1 MPAMIVKASR
11 CKSGN
16 DSSQSISTPPTTLYL
31 FKTREEIL
39 TLYRNTDVN
48 HLQGSGDLLW
58 SVMSKVLKHEETSA
72 QLWWKST
79 GSLLATL
86 LYEAKYSVTAQCDIL
101 LFYFLILAP
110 QLGPHPQALRGCS
123 SWKSFMTDDNIPIE
137 LSWEWGL
144 RDKSPLVRLS
154 IEPIGLDAGTP
165 QDTLNE
171 FATNAVVDNF
181 QRIYPRTDLSLLHY
195 FSKELLTY
203 NVERGDNEK
212 AWTTADH
219 QSRSFLAFD
228 FGETTPMLKAY
239 FLPIFK
245 AMETGQSTMA
255 LISQAIDKLSKLE
268 GLKFPNYEILCEYL
282 RTSTQG
288 SKLQAEMFSIDCVS
302 PASSRMKI
310 YVRSQSTSFDSIRA
324 NMTLDGKLR
333 QRHLDKGMV
342 ELEKLWK
349 MVLLPA
355 QFATANEEL
364 PRKDHRTAGILYY
377 YDIKPRQAYPIPR
390 LYIPVR
396 HYGETDTAI
405 AMGLTR
411 YLKTRGQDKTATHYL
426 KALRTI

>member
-1 MPAMIVKASR
+1 MIIKTGR
-11 CKSGN
+11 CKLGN
-16 DSSQSISTPPTTLYL
+16 DSSQSIFTSRTALYL
-31 FKTREEIL
+31 SETRDEIL
-39 TLYRNTDVN
+39 SLYKKTDVSDVN
-48 HLQGSGDLLW
+48 YLQGSGELLW
-58 SVMSKVLKHEETSA
+58 RVMSKNLKHEETNA

-86 LYEAKYSVTAQCDIL
+86 LYEAKYSVTVQCDIL
-101 LFYFLILAP
+101 LFYFLILTP
-110 QLGPHPQALRGCS
+110 QLGPHPQALRGYS
-123 SWKSFMTDDNIPIE
+123 PWHSFMTDDNIPIE

-144 RDKSPLVRLS
+144 RDKSPVVRLS

-165 QDTLNE
+165 QHTLNE

-181 QRIYPRTDLSLLHY
+181 QHIYPSTDLSLFHY

-203 NVERGDNEK
+203 NVERGDNDR
-212 AWTTADH
+212 AWATVGH

-255 LISQAIDKLSKLE
+255 LISQAIDRLSKLE
-268 GLKFPNYEILCEYL
+268 RLTFPSYEILSEYL

-288 SKLQAEMFSIDCVS
+288 SELQAEMLAIDCVA

-310 YVRSQSTSFDSIRA
+310 YMRSRSTSFDSIRA
-324 NMTLDGKLR
+324 NMTLDGKLE
-333 QRHLDKGMV
+333 QRDLDKGIT

-355 QFATANEEL
+355 RHATSSEEL

-377 YDIKPRQAYPIPR
+377 YDIRPGQPYPIPR

-411 YLKTRGQDKTATHYL
+411 YLKTRGEGEIAGRYL

>member
-1 MPAMIVKASR
+1 MIIKADH
-11 CKSGN
+11 CISGN
-16 DSSQSISTPPTTLYL
+16 DSSQNRFTKPETLYL
-31 FKTREEIL
+31 SETRDKML
-39 TLYRNTDVN
+39 SLYKKTDVI
-48 HLQGSGDLLW
+48 HLRGSGDLLW
-58 SVMSKVLKHEETSA
+58 RVMSQNLKHEEINA

-86 LYEAKYSVTAQCDIL
+86 LYEAQYSVTAQCDIL
-101 LFYFLILAP
+101 LFDFLILAP
-110 QLGPHPQALRGCS
+110 QLGPHPQALRGRS
-123 SWKSFMTDDNIPIE
+123 PWKSFMTDDNIPIE

-144 RDKSPLVRLS
+144 RDKSPVVRLS

-165 QDTLNE
+165 QDTLNK
-171 FATNAVVDNF
+171 FATNAVVDNS
-181 QRIYPRTDLSLLHY
+181 QHIYPSTDLSLFHY
-195 FSKELLTY
+195 YSKELLTY
-203 NVERGDNEK
+203 NVERC
-212 AWTTADH
+212 H
-219 QSRSFLAFD
+219 QSRSFLSFD
-228 FGETTPMLKAY
+228 FGETKPMLKAY

-255 LISQAIDKLSKLE
+255 LISQAIDKLSKVE
-268 GLKFPNYEILCEYL
+268 GLMFPSYEILCEYL

-333 QRHLDKGMV
+333 QRDLDKGMV

-377 YDIKPRQAYPIPR
+377 YDIKPGQAYPIPR

-405 AMGLTR
+405 VMGLTR
-411 YLKTRGQDKTATHYL
+411 YLNTRGQDKTATHYL